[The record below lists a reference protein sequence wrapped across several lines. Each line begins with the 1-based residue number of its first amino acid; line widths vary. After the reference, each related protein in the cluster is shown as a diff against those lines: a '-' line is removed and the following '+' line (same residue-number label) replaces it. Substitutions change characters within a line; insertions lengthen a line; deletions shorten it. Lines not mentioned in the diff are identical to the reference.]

1 MSISFTQ
8 LTDAQLQTMD
18 LPALQAYAETVST
31 SIGLQNEEIAAA
43 KALQGQYDYLI
54 LTSQSTIT
62 GIQYETIANSNLM
75 IAADIRSNA
84 IVQSNAELDSSINLY
99 NSSIIGNMAIIS
111 NADTSLSS
119 LMLESASIASSLV
132 QSDIIFNNAAVQYS
146 SLYMV
151 FMANDQLYQNCLN
164 DISTTSTL
172 LVRATEEEQI
182 SYANWQT
189 SSAYTVAKS
198 AELSTLYLDSNVIE
212 STLTQY
218 ITDETNAV
226 SQLAS
231 TNNGIMAISS
241 LYATALTNQKYYQ
254 SLSTQGTILETYTSA
269 YSTFMTASAVS
280 DASPTNTVAAAATAM
295 AKQRLSTLTVSKTQ
309 SAAEVTALQ
318 ALVAGATTD
327 SYATTLAA
335 AEAAVQLE
343 IANVNTFQ
351 NYMNSSLEAVTYF
364 SSLYEQAGNDIASS
378 LAAVELYN
386 GYYNSS
392 IAGSNAL
399 MASADLDMSTIAVEQ
414 LQLDTISMT
423 LSSLNTQYDN
433 TVSSYNGFIAYSTL
447 MTQEY
452 IGAIADITTYSS
464 LYESTN
470 VATIAL
476 DTALQ
481 EINSSIAGNIV
492 MINTQSSIMQ
502 VESINMLSYENEVA
516 ASFNLEE
523 QATYQYRETFIRQ
536 KRMASQEY
544 YNACV
549 LEQVRT
555 TSTQNGTLLAAVGA
569 AAFTPATINLT
580 TPTITLAYN
589 NLTTITAFL
598 TTFTNIYGNYD
609 TQMLN
614 LQGVS
619 TSIGAQAASFSTLT
633 TYSNQF
639 QLNPAAGPSFSNAQ
653 ADFAAKQAATA
664 RLQSNIALT
673 QAQIN
678 AAKTGFLT
686 TYQAIFQSGEIIA
699 NESTISSFLVQG
711 FNTAVTP

>member
-1 MSISFTQ
+1 
-8 LTDAQLQTMD
+8 MD